1 MKAAQQKMALERM
14 QILLESAI
22 ANARAHPSL
31 SQRHA
36 LLARKISTR
45 YRIRMPYHLR
55 MLYCKKCKMFI
66 APGVGARFR
75 LGRGH
80 TKSIRI
86 TCSFC
91 CHTYQKIIPSR
102 AAPNL
107 PSLPR

>member
-1 MKAAQQKMALERM
+1 MKAAQRQIALERM
-14 QILLESAI
+14 QILIERAV
-22 ANARAHPSL
+22 ANARACPPL

-55 MLYCKKCKMFI
+55 MLYCKKCKMFM

-80 TKSIRI
+80 TRSIRI
-86 TCSFC
+86 TCDLC
-91 CHTYQKIIPSR
+91 CHTYRKIIPARTPQKS
-102 AAPNL
+102 PQ
-107 PSLPR
+107 